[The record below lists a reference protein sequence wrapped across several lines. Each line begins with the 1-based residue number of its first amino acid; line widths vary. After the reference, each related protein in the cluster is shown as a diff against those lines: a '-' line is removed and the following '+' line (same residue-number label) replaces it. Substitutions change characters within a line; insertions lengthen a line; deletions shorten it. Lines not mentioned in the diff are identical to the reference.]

1 MNRTELIEILSK
13 RLHIKKSEVVRYMKA
28 WEEEVEKALMKNE
41 PVRFMG
47 FGTFCLWKQVAR
59 PGRNPREN
67 KPWII
72 APRNSVKFKPSKF
85 LLNHL
90 NGWTELEADMKET
103 ENPND

>member
-1 MNRTELIEILSK
+1 MNRTELIEKLSK

-72 APRNSVKFKPSKF
+72 APRNSVKFKPGK
-85 LLNHL
+85 LLLDRL
-90 NGWTELEADMKET
+90 NGTTEADVET
-103 ENPND
+103 GTIDNLND